1 MISIIVSSSLSNLAV
16 ISESTSTD
24 MDKESLF
31 KENFLSSPRNCSQK
45 PLKKIEMSYAK
56 NFSCMTNLSNV
67 KPKRLEIWF
76 NHVTYLGWH

>member
-45 PLKKIEMSYAK
+45 PLKKLKCPMLKTFLA
-56 NFSCMTNLSNV
+56 
-67 KPKRLEIWF
+67 
-76 NHVTYLGWH
+76 